1 MQGVSVHKMQSFV
14 IEFLWQPIHSYEIQ
28 PSCKIYNNTFQIKA
42 DNMEKEKK
50 KRVFVNRIR

>member
-50 KRVFVNRIR
+50 KECLLIE